1 MHPHP
6 IGSIPEDTVRVA
18 KAAFPKGGVYM
29 QMSACNHL
37 RREDFSGL
45 FKVHGRPAIAPWRL
59 ALVTVKQFSE
69 GLLDRQ
75 AAEAA
80 LK

>member
-1 MHPHP
+1 
-6 IGSIPEDTVRVA
+6 
-18 KAAFPKGGVYM
+18 M